1 MRKAEITRTT
11 KETDIK
17 LSLSLDGGEV
27 EISTGIGGFGLKVK
41 VSGDLEVDDHHTVE
55 DTGIVLGQAF
65 SKALG
70 DKSSIERFGSF
81 YVPMDEA
88 LAFASVDVSGR
99 PFLVFDADFPQ
110 EKCGEYTSAMTLEFM
125 RALAFNAGFTL
136 HIKALYGCNSHHI
149 IEAIYKACAHAV
161 RLAVKD
167 NGSGEALSTKGLLF
181 ACSKE
186 IIRPSARSPRIPM
199 RLPNRLSRRAQ
210 NGCIWLTSTA
220 PRTVSSRTPT

>member
-1 MRKAEITRTT
+1 MRKAEITGTT

-27 EISTGIGGFGLKVK
+27 EISTGIGFFDHMLTAFAVHGGFGLKVK

-167 NGSGEALSTKGLLF
+167 NGSGEALSTKGLL
-181 ACSKE
+181 
-186 IIRPSARSPRIPM
+186 
-199 RLPNRLSRRAQ
+199 
-210 NGCIWLTSTA
+210 
-220 PRTVSSRTPT
+220 